1 MNTALAQ
8 NPTVIPRSGAAE
20 QRSPVQENQM
30 RRYQRP
36 HVVPMYRDT
45 WGRIPSILKDSGI
58 QEAFWFC
65 LCSTK
70 RRLKEIGKGKE
81 AQYKWFGFNIEGD
94 REIPIPRTRFMGNRG
109 SFTRPRCLE
118 GRACWQPGKLK
129 HYKSPG
135 PGAIFTR
142 TLK

>member
-30 RRYQRP
+30 HRYQWP
-36 HVVPMYRDT
+36 HAVPMYHDT
-45 WGRIPSILKDSGI
+45 WGRIPSILKDSRI

-70 RRLKEIGKGKE
+70 RRLKEIGKGKQ
-81 AQYKWFGFNIEGD
+81 AQYK
-94 REIPIPRTRFMGNRG
+94 
-109 SFTRPRCLE
+109 
-118 GRACWQPGKLK
+118 
-129 HYKSPG
+129 
-135 PGAIFTR
+135 
-142 TLK
+142 